1 MLSPSIE
8 KLIKIFAK
16 FPTIGP
22 KTASRFVFYLLQS
35 PTLTSE
41 EIIKTIQDLKNKTRT
56 CSWCFKIFE
65 PFDSTQGKNNIC
77 EICANASR
85 DKSTVCIV
93 EKEIDLEAIEKTST
107 YKGLYFILGGILPVL
122 KKEAPEQLLE
132 SRLATLIERIKSN
145 GIKEVILAINP
156 TLEGQNTILWL
167 KRKLEGCSIKTS
179 QLAQGIPLGGE
190 IEYADEQTITS
201 ALQGRK

>member
-1 MLSPSIE
+1 MLAHSVE
-8 KLIKIFAK
+8 KLIKIFSK

-35 PTLTSE
+35 PTLTTDE
-41 EIIKTIQDLKNKTRT
+41 LIKSIQNLKSKTKV

-65 PFDSTQGKNNIC
+65 NETSQLC

-107 YKGLYFILGGILPVL
+107 YKGLYFILGGILPIL

-167 KRKLEGCSIKTS
+167 KRKLEGCNIKTS
-179 QLAQGIPLGGE
+179 QLAQGIPMGGE

-201 ALQGRK
+201 ALEGRK

>member
-1 MLSPSIE
+1 MLAPTVE

-35 PTLTSE
+35 PTLITDE
-41 EIIKTIQDLKNKTRT
+41 LIEAIQNLKNKTKV

-65 PFDSTQGKNNIC
+65 NETSQLC

-85 DKSTVCIV
+85 DKNTICII

-107 YKGLYFILGGILPVL
+107 YKGLYFILGGILPIL

-167 KRKLEGCSIKTS
+167 KRKLEGCNIKTS
-179 QLAQGIPLGGE
+179 QLAQGIPMGGE

-201 ALQGRK
+201 ALEGRK